1 MKVYLSSP
9 RASSQTFSAK
19 PKSDSSNYS
28 KELTACPPQANVSL
42 SIFLLFALLTA
53 KIPFLANSVR
63 ESGSIPF

>member
-53 KIPFLANSVR
+53 KIPSEANIER
-63 ESGSIPF
+63 ERGSIPF